1 MQRET
6 DSRHL
11 SYCATLAEYPAMV
24 EIKCDN
30 CDAVK
35 RPNEETRNAPEW
47 ILGWDLISES
57 PNAVQRS
64 IRFLDHWDQ
73 RRIAEFGAIHFCS
86 IECREQYIA
95 DNRAAA

>member
-1 MQRET
+1 
-6 DSRHL
+6 
-11 SYCATLAEYPAMV
+11 MV

-35 RPNEETRNAPEW
+35 RPNDEGRNTGPEW
-47 ILGWDLISES
+47 IIGWDLVSES

-73 RRIAEFGAIHFCS
+73 RRVAEFGAIHFCS

>member
-1 MQRET
+1 
-6 DSRHL
+6 
-11 SYCATLAEYPAMV
+11 MV
-24 EIKCDN
+24 EIKCDH

-35 RPNEETRNAPEW
+35 HPNDETRNVGPEW

-64 IRFLDHWDQ
+64 IRFLDHWDG
-73 RRIAEFGAIHFCS
+73 RRVAEFGAIHFCS
-86 IECREQYIA
+86 IECREGYIA